1 MADNSYL
8 IVFILVMTVATVTTR
23 LLPFVIFQKQSK
35 HPMMSYI
42 AKYTPPM
49 IMSILVLYV
58 LKNVDF
64 ASPTSLNT
72 IFAIV
77 VTVVVHIWKKN
88 SLLSIFSG
96 TFLYMY
102 LVQQ

>member
-1 MADNSYL
+1 MVDTGYL
-8 IVFILVMTVATVTTR
+8 LSFILVMTVATFATR

-64 ASPTSLNT
+64 KSVESINT
-72 IFAIV
+72 LVAIAT
-77 VTVVVHIWKKN
+77 TVGIHLWKGN
-88 SLLSIFSG
+88 SLLSIFAG

-102 LVQQ
+102 LIQS